1 MNIIKNNKKP
11 IITTTLF
18 ILFSIYSAAAYS
30 ECVAQLSDRKASVL
44 VKKNQEIVVDEKN
57 KKMWLNC
64 RLASANSTICND
76 DETKLSWYDLEIE
89 LGKISEQGLYGHT
102 DWRLPTIKEILSV
115 IDKDC
120 YVVDVFERRFPSLP
134 ASYYWTNKPYVLN
147 STIGFDV
154 RNNHAYTV
162 LGYYPHMQRYVHL
175 VRDL

>member
-1 MNIIKNNKKP
+1 MNIKKNNKKTLITATLISLMTVSP
-11 IITTTLF
+11 IVHST
-18 ILFSIYSAAAYS
+18 
-30 ECVAQLSDRKASVL
+30 CVKKLSDRGSNSL
-44 VKKNQEIVVDEKN
+44 IKKNNAIVIDEKQ

-64 RLASANSTICND
+64 RLASAIETICDSD
-76 DETKLSWYDLEIE
+76 DTKLSWYDLEIE
-89 LGKISEQGLYGHT
+89 LGKIPAQGLHGFS

-115 IDKDC
+115 VDKDC
-120 YVVDVFERRFPSLP
+120 YVVDIFERRFPTLP
-134 ASYYWTNKPYVLN
+134 ASYYWTDKPYVLN